1 MKLQAAVSGEYL
13 YAVAIRDGSNLW
25 LTLWVRRSRKGDVFV
40 LVPRAE
46 RKWTPHA
53 SYHVDGTLHV
63 KSYNRVSVSTK
74 RQALTG
80 TFKGTENLC
89 CFGGHDTNGEICD
102 PAIFAGVVEVAP
114 GVLGPHHGAICVDLV
129 EPQCDPWTAFTPGKI
144 VQRQVFCDSS
154 PFVVITI
161 WSLS

>member
-1 MKLQAAVSGEYL
+1 MKLQATVSGEYL

-80 TFKGTENLC
+80 TFKGPQNVC
-89 CFGGHDTNGEICD
+89 CFECHHPNAATLV
-102 PAIFAGVVEVAP
+102 PPIFP
-114 GVLGPHHGAICVDLV
+114 LL
-129 EPQCDPWTAFTPGKI
+129 F
-144 VQRQVFCDSS
+144 
-154 PFVVITI
+154 
-161 WSLS
+161 